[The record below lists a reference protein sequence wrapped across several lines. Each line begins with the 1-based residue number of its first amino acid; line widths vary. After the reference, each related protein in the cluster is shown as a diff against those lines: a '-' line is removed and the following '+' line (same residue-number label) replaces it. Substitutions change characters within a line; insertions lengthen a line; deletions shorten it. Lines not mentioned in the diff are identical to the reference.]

1 MQYARNA
8 HVIAVRRRCR
18 RVLRVP
24 PLAKVTQ
31 MQGGY
36 SGSLVGNEGRSD
48 VRAVGAKNDPQVTL
62 VALGTASATSTTGT
76 TGTTSSTSSISST
89 GSTKAYTIT
98 YLGSTDCSHILIPGQ
113 TSSLHGIGNETTKWL
128 SNDSFARPQN
138 RRNDTVAG
146 TSTGSTISTS
156 SY

>member
-62 VALGTASATSTTGT
+62 VALGTTSATSTTGT
-76 TGTTSSTSSISST
+76 TSTTNTTGTTRT
-89 GSTKAYTIT
+89 
-98 YLGSTDCSHILIPGQ
+98 
-113 TSSLHGIGNETTKWL
+113 
-128 SNDSFARPQN
+128 
-138 RRNDTVAG
+138 
-146 TSTGSTISTS
+146 TSTTNTTSTASTTS
-156 SY
+156 AS